1 MIDST
6 DIKERGT
13 SLLRY
18 AMHYGA
24 ILGLFW
30 MFKYMFKIG
39 AGFSDHVFIYIFYL
53 LNVGTF
59 LLIYI
64 FTFKYKASEPD
75 KPKGIWS
82 CVFFVVLICFF
93 ASFFEA
99 VIMYAHY
106 KFIDPGFFM
115 KMTAPFIAMV
125 DKMPNLQPDQ
135 KEIYLYIVT
144 GKPLYIISE
153 FIGNMILGVV
163 LGFLM
168 SFLVNST
175 SNMNNNRP

>member
-1 MIDST
+1 
-6 DIKERGT
+6 
-13 SLLRY
+13 
-18 AMHYGA
+18 
-24 ILGLFW
+24 
-30 MFKYMFKIG
+30 
-39 AGFSDHVFIYIFYL
+39 
-53 LNVGTF
+53 
-59 LLIYI
+59 
-64 FTFKYKASEPD
+64 
-75 KPKGIWS
+75 
-82 CVFFVVLICFF
+82 
-93 ASFFEA
+93 
-99 VIMYAHY
+99 
-106 KFIDPGFFM
+106 M